1 MRGKKLVCLLGVAGA
16 VAMLSACGAGPSES
30 DVHEAMVK
38 QAEASGIRMIAADY
52 KETIAKAKLVGC
64 EKAER
69 GGYDCD
75 ISNAQGAVINARF
88 VKTDAGWSVA
98 N

>member
-1 MRGKKLVCLLGVAGA
+1 MGAAGA
-16 VAMLSACGAGPSES
+16 VALLSACGAGPSEA
-30 DVHEAMVK
+30 DVHEAMVR
-38 QAEASGIRMIAADY
+38 QAEASGVRMIASNY
-52 KETIAKAKLVGC
+52 KETIAKARLVGC

-75 ISNAQGAVINARF
+75 VSNAQGAVMNARF
-88 VKTDAGWSVA
+88 VKTDAGWSVV

>member
-1 MRGKKLVCLLGVAGA
+1 
-16 VAMLSACGAGPSES
+16 MLSACGAGPSES